1 MAHEGASFRLSAST
15 VVAAEPR
22 LVERFLLDPG
32 CLAVWHHGVSG
43 EVRATTPVLDTGT
56 ALELTGRIGPLRLP
70 YTTIVSEHVPGRRL
84 ALRTTRGLVDLV
96 VELCWGAEGGGTRI
110 DTSIEGR
117 STRAKAWV
125 VPLLEAASRRNVRRN
140 LENLKRTLESGEFE
154 FTVPSTL
161 TAHPPRCT
169 QGPPPDFL

>member
-15 VVAAEPR
+15 VVAADPA

-32 CLAVWHHGVSG
+32 CLAAWYHSISG
-43 EVRATTPVLDTGT
+43 EAWASTAVLQTGT
-56 ALELTGRIGPLRLP
+56 ALELTGQIGPLRLS
-70 YTTIVSEHVPGRRL
+70 YTTIVSEHVPGRKL
-84 ALRTTRGLVDLV
+84 ALRTTRGMVDLV
-96 VELCWGAEGGGTRI
+96 VELRWVPEGGGTRI

-125 VPLLEAASRRNVRRN
+125 VPLLEAASRRNTRQY
-140 LENLKRTLESGEFE
+140 LENLKRTLESGEFA

-169 QGPPPDFL
+169 QDSPPDFL